1 MKAGGYV
8 GVEKN
13 KPGRDGIRQGS
24 HPRSPMIVGT
34 VGTVG
39 ISWRGSDFA
48 PKPWFAFAT
57 FEHRRAF
64 NSFEC
69 GNVPFLHL
77 AMKAGG
83 YVGVEKNKPGRDGI
97 RQGSHPRS
105 PIIVGTVGTV
115 GISWRGSDFAPKPW
129 FAFATFEHR
138 RAFNSFECGNVPF
151 LHLAMKAGG
160 YVGVEKN
167 KPGRDGIR
175 QGHGIA

>member
-34 VGTVG
+34 VGISWRGSDFAPKPWFAFATFEHRRAFNSFECGNVPSLHLAMSAVGYVAVEKNKPGRDGIRQGPHPRSPMIVGTVG

-77 AMKAGG
+77 AMSAVG
-83 YVGVEKNKPGRDGI
+83 YVAVEITNSGRD
-97 RQGSHPRS
+97 R
-105 PIIVGTVGTV
+105 
-115 GISWRGSDFAPKPW
+115 
-129 FAFATFEHR
+129 
-138 RAFNSFECGNVPF
+138 N
-151 LHLAMKAGG
+151 
-160 YVGVEKN
+160 GV
-167 KPGRDGIR
+167 
-175 QGHGIA
+175 A